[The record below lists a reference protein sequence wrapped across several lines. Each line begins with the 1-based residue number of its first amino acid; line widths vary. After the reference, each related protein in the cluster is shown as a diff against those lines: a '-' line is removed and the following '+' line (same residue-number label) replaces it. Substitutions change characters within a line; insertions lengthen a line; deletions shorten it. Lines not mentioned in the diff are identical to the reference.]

1 MILHRER
8 QKFSWIIRGILYLI
22 LIPLAGILIY
32 ILYKQAVEGIPMGS
46 KPASNFLL
54 AMLLLVCIL
63 LVVLFSIAYLEV
75 TITKHYVEYKWY
87 PFSTK
92 SSRIQ
97 FADVSS
103 IEVIKYPFIGLG
115 FRINSKYGIANIV
128 KGQYGISITLKNNEK
143 RLIGVSSPEQVRKV
157 LSTIIIG

>member
-1 MILHRER
+1 MILHREK
-8 QKFSWIIRGILYLI
+8 QKFSWIVRGILYLI

-75 TITKHYVEYKWY
+75 NITKHYVEYKWY
-87 PFSTK
+87 PLSTK

-97 FADVSS
+97 FVDVTS

-115 FRINSKYGIANIV
+115 FRVNSKYGIANIV
-128 KGQYGISITLKNNEK
+128 KGQYAISIILKNNEK
-143 RLIGVSSPEQVRKV
+143 RLIGISTPEKVRKV
-157 LSTIIIG
+157 LSIISIG